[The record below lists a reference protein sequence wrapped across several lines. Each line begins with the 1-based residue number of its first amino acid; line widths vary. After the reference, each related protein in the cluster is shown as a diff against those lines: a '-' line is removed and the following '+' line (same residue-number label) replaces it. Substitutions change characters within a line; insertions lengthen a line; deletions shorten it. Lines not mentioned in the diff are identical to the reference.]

1 MIDPMSGE
9 PLYQQLA
16 RLLRDQITSGKIK
29 PRTPLPS
36 AKTLAQQHQIA
47 VGTVMRAFDVR
58 AEGLVRTIPGRG
70 VWVIEQDSPSA
81 DRPIS
86 ACDQMLP
93 DPGTTQQRRAT
104 AARNGCR

>member
-47 VGTVMRAFDVR
+47 VGTVMRAFDVLR

-70 VWVIEQDSPSA
+70 VWVIEQEPPAS
-81 DRPIS
+81 
-86 ACDQMLP
+86 
-93 DPGTTQQRRAT
+93 
-104 AARNGCR
+104 